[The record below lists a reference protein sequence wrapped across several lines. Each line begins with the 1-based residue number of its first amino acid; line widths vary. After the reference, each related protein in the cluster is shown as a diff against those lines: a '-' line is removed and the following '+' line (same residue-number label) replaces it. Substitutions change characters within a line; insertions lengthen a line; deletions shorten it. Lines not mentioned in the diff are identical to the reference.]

1 MQNSW
6 KGKLSKIQYIEKYN
20 DIDSE
25 INDYAE
31 NVFKATPVIAF
42 HENIF

>member
-6 KGKLSKIQYIEKYN
+6 KGKLSKIQYIKKYN
-20 DIDSE
+20 NIDFK

-31 NVFKATPVIAF
+31 NVFKATPVTAF
-42 HENIF
+42 HKKHF